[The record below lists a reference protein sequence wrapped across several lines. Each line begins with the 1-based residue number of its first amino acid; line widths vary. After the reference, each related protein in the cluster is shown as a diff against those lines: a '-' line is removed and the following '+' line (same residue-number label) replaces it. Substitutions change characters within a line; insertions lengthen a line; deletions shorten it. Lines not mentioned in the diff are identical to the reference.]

1 MINMIMIEEIHH
13 LKNQE
18 EEKEFIQ
25 MNKFLV
31 HLFQCPKSKTTN
43 NTRDR
48 NLIGKINFIYI
59 YLFNFVIF
67 LFNLYSNFIYFYN
80 YLSYGIFI
88 HFFILIFFT
97 YGYYYVLT

>member
-1 MINMIMIEEIHH
+1 MINMFMIEEIHP

-31 HLFQCPKSKTTN
+31 HLFQCLKFKTTN

-48 NLIGKINFIYI
+48 NLIGKIKKLGQCKITIIVDLNNFQKQ
-59 YLFNFVIF
+59 
-67 LFNLYSNFIYFYN
+67 YN
-80 YLSYGIFI
+80 
-88 HFFILIFFT
+88 
-97 YGYYYVLT
+97 

>member
-25 MNKFLV
+25 MNKSLV

-48 NLIGKINFIYI
+48 NLIGKIKKLDQCKITIIVDLNNSQKQ
-59 YLFNFVIF
+59 FN
-67 LFNLYSNFIYFYN
+67 
-80 YLSYGIFI
+80 
-88 HFFILIFFT
+88 
-97 YGYYYVLT
+97 

>member
-18 EEKEFIQ
+18 VEKEFIQ

-31 HLFQCPKSKTTN
+31 HLFQCLKSKNTN

-48 NLIGKINFIYI
+48 NLIGKIKKLDQCKITFIVDQNNSQKQ
-59 YLFNFVIF
+59 FN
-67 LFNLYSNFIYFYN
+67 
-80 YLSYGIFI
+80 
-88 HFFILIFFT
+88 
-97 YGYYYVLT
+97 